1 MPEPAPEKHLLS
13 DYITYGPN
21 QSGVKSVMS
30 VKILGEEMHLMV
42 EAKQWPRELFLKH
55 RLSLLF
61 LFRDAIM
68 GKEVEVDVREAVC
81 LCFEI
86 GTCPFKKAG
95 DFHEK
100 RDCSYYSYG
109 VCISATRWAN
119 QDRILSMSVLG
130 VLRGATRQ
138 RVNQVLKRDYQHL
151 YQVLSENPI
160 IREILEEIYQNKEL
174 SQDEIIAKLMGNPEE
189 IEEEEGPDFVT
200 NPKAIPEV

>member
-1 MPEPAPEKHLLS
+1 
-13 DYITYGPN
+13 
-21 QSGVKSVMS
+21 MS
-30 VKILGEEMHLMV
+30 VKILGEEMHLLV
-42 EAKQWPRELFLKH
+42 ETKDWPRDLFSKH

-68 GKEVEVDVREAVC
+68 GRQVDADVREAVC
-81 LCFEI
+81 LCCEI
-86 GTCPFKKAG
+86 DTCPFKAPG
-95 DFHEK
+95 NFREH

-151 YQVLSENPI
+151 YQVLSEHPV
-160 IREILEEIYQNKEL
+160 IREILDEIYQSKEL
-174 SQDEIIAKLMGNPEE
+174 SQDEIIAKLMGNPEAVE
-189 IEEEEGPDFVT
+189 DDDGPDLVKD
-200 NPKAIPEV
+200 PKAFPEV

>member
-1 MPEPAPEKHLLS
+1 
-13 DYITYGPN
+13 
-21 QSGVKSVMS
+21 MS

-42 EAKQWPRELFLKH
+42 EVKNWPRELYLKH

-61 LFRDAIM
+61 LFRDAVM
-68 GKEVEVDVREAVC
+68 GREVDDDMREAVC

-86 GTCPFKKAG
+86 GTCPFKKDG
-95 DFHEK
+95 SFHEK

-151 YQVLSENPI
+151 YQVLTENPK
-160 IREILEEIYQNKEL
+160 IREILEDIYKSKEL
-174 SQDEIIAKLMGNPEE
+174 SQDAIIAKLMGNPEAAME
-189 IEEEEGPDFVT
+189 AEVEEDEPDLDVD
-200 NPKAIPEV
+200 PKAFPEV